1 MLRRVGAL
9 RGPGQVNH
17 HVVAQEIEPELVV
30 DAVSDVRPVGF
41 PPRDRSE
48 VAQAGVIQIGVRVEQ
63 VGGVVLQDAHA
74 EAQGVVYGPHPLRV
88 ALGQVVVHGDQMG
101 TLAFERIEVEGQG
114 GCQGLPLTGL
124 HLRDLALM
132 KDDTAQYLHV
142 EVAQA
147 DAPV

>member
-1 MLRRVGAL
+1 MLRPVRAL
-9 RGPGQVNH
+9 GGPGQVDH
-17 HVVAQEIEPELVV
+17 HVVTQVIEPELVV
-30 DAVSDVRPVGF
+30 GSVSDIRPVGL
-41 PPRDRSE
+41 PPSDRSE

-63 VGGVVLQDAHA
+63 VGGVVLQHAHA
-74 EAQGVVYGPHPLRV
+74 EAQRVVYGPHPLGV

-101 TLAFERIEVEGQG
+101 TVALQRIEVEGQRSH
-114 GCQGLPLTGL
+114 QRLPLTGL

-147 DAPV
+147 DAPL